1 MKFLPAERPAVRD
14 RAMKAK
20 PPDPTNDISFE
31 ADEYG
36 NRSTVL
42 AFAILKALIAEGR
55 SATLRDL
62 AKAVQLTPSRTHRF
76 LAGLIKV
83 GVVSQ
88 NRESGKYDL
97 GPGLIELGMNALR
110 RVDVIKLGIEATE
123 QLAMET
129 GMVSILCI
137 WGGDGP
143 TVIKWAQGKTI
154 TAFHIREGVGLPLLT
169 TATGKIFLA
178 FLPGHQTEKI
188 VADQIQSLSAA
199 GATVKLSEIDR
210 MKATVRRKGI
220 ASSHGKTYPE
230 FTAISC
236 PVFDHNGG
244 IKLALTL
251 MGDASVESVD
261 ENGELAGALKAAAR
275 ELSHKIGYIENA
287 DKYRLAGLSQD
298 PV

>member
-1 MKFLPAERPAVRD
+1 MKP
-14 RAMKAK
+14 KT
-20 PPDPTNDISFE
+20 PDHDNELSFE

-42 AFAILKALIAEGR
+42 AFAILKALIASGR

-62 AKAVQLTPSRTHRF
+62 AKAVNLTPSRTHRF

-83 GVVSQ
+83 GVVTQ

-123 QLAMET
+123 QLAAET
-129 GMVSILCI
+129 GLVSILCI

-143 TVIKWAQGKTI
+143 TVIKWAQGRMI

-178 FLPGHQTEKI
+178 FLPVQQTERI

-199 GATVKLSEIDR
+199 GATVELAEIDR
-210 MKATVRRKGI
+210 MKANVRRKGI

-251 MGDASVESVD
+251 MGDSTIQSVEEDGPVGD
-261 ENGELAGALKAAAR
+261 ALKSAAR
-275 ELSHKIGYIENA
+275 ELSAKIGYIENA
-287 DKYRLAGLSQD
+287 DKYRLAGLSRG

>member
-1 MKFLPAERPAVRD
+1 MTTKSKRPESSNELA
-14 RAMKAK
+14 
-20 PPDPTNDISFE
+20 FE

-36 NRSTVL
+36 NRSVVL
-42 AFAILKALIAEGR
+42 AFAILKALIEAGR

-62 AKAVQLTPSRTHRF
+62 AQAVHLTPSRTHRF
-76 LAGLIKV
+76 LAGMVKV
-83 GVVSQ
+83 GVISQ

-129 GMVSILCI
+129 GLVSMLCI

-178 FLPGHQTEKI
+178 FLPDFQTEKI
-188 VADQIQSLSAA
+188 VTSQIQSLSAA
-199 GATVKLSEIDR
+199 GATIKPAEIDR
-210 MKATVRRKGI
+210 MKASVRRKGV

-251 MGDASVESVD
+251 MGDESVQAI
-261 ENGELAGALKAAAR
+261 GEEGDLAEALKAAAR
-275 ELSHKIGYIENA
+275 QLSLKIGYIENA

-298 PV
+298 SV

>member
-1 MKFLPAERPAVRD
+1 
-14 RAMKAK
+14 MKAR
-20 PPDPTNDISFE
+20 PPDQTNDISFE
-31 ADEYG
+31 TDEYG

-62 AKAVQLTPSRTHRF
+62 AKAVHLTPSRTHRF

-83 GVVSQ
+83 GVVTQ

-199 GATVKLSEIDR
+199 GATVKLTEIDR
-210 MKATVRRKGI
+210 MKATVRRNGI

-251 MGDASVESVD
+251 MGDASVEQVD
-261 ENGELAGALKAAAR
+261 EDGALAGALKAAAR

-287 DKYRLAGLSQD
+287 DKYRLAGLSQES
-298 PV
+298 V

>member
-1 MKFLPAERPAVRD
+1 MEFLPAERPAARD
-14 RAMKAK
+14 QAMKAK

>member
-1 MKFLPAERPAVRD
+1 MTS
-14 RAMKAK
+14 K
-20 PPDPTNDISFE
+20 PPDHGNDLTFE

-42 AFAILKALIAEGR
+42 AFAILKALIAAGR

-83 GVVSQ
+83 GVVTQ

-123 QLAMET
+123 ALAADT
-129 GMVSILCI
+129 GLVSILCI

-143 TVIKWAQGKTI
+143 TVIKWAQGKMI
-154 TAFHIREGVGLPLLT
+154 SAFHIREGVGLPLLT
-169 TATGKIFLA
+169 TATGKVFLA
-178 FLPGHQTEKI
+178 FLPAHQTEKI
-188 VADQIQSLSAA
+188 VADQIQSLNVA
-199 GATVKLSEIDR
+199 GATVELAEIER
-210 MKATVRRKGI
+210 MKAAIRRKGI

-230 FTAISC
+230 FTAVSC

-251 MGDASVESVD
+251 MGDSSVQPVD
-261 ENGELAGALKAAAR
+261 EDGAVAATLKSAAR
-275 ELSHKIGYIENA
+275 ELSAKIGYIENA
-287 DKYRLAGLSQD
+287 DKYRLVGLAQG
-298 PV
+298 PL

>member
-1 MKFLPAERPAVRD
+1 
-14 RAMKAK
+14 MKAR
-20 PPDPTNDISFE
+20 PPDQTNDISFE

-62 AKAVQLTPSRTHRF
+62 AKAVHLTPSRTHRF

-83 GVVSQ
+83 GVVTQ

-199 GATVKLSEIDR
+199 GATVKLTEIDR
-210 MKATVRRKGI
+210 MKATVRRNGI

-251 MGDASVESVD
+251 MGDASVEQVD
-261 ENGELAGALKAAAR
+261 EDGALADALKAAAR

-287 DKYRLAGLSQD
+287 DKYRLAGLSQES
-298 PV
+298 V

>member
-1 MKFLPAERPAVRD
+1 MTTKLPES
-14 RAMKAK
+14 
-20 PPDPTNDISFE
+20 PDELGFE

-36 NRSTVL
+36 NRSVVL
-42 AFAILKALIAEGR
+42 AFAILKALIASGR

-62 AKAVQLTPSRTHRF
+62 AKAVKLTPSRTHRF
-76 LAGLIKV
+76 LAGMIKV
-83 GVVSQ
+83 GVISQ
-88 NRESGKYDL
+88 NRDSGKYDL

-123 QLAMET
+123 QLAQDT
-129 GMVSILCI
+129 GLVSMLCI

-178 FLPGHQTEKI
+178 FLPTQQTEPI
-188 VADQIQSLSAA
+188 VADQIQSLSVA
-199 GATVKLSEIDR
+199 GATVKASEIDR
-210 MKATVRRKGI
+210 MKAAVRHKGI

-230 FTAISC
+230 FTAVSC

-251 MGDASVESVD
+251 MGDASVQPVD
-261 ENGELAGALKAAAR
+261 EEGPLAEMLKAAAR
-275 ELSHKIGYIENA
+275 DLSGKIGYIENT
-287 DKYRLAGLSQD
+287 DKFRLAGLSQD
-298 PV
+298 SV

>member
-1 MKFLPAERPAVRD
+1 
-14 RAMKAK
+14 MKAR
-20 PPDPTNDISFE
+20 PPDQTNDISFE

-62 AKAVQLTPSRTHRF
+62 AKAVHLTPSRTHRF

-83 GVVSQ
+83 GVVTQ

-199 GATVKLSEIDR
+199 GATVKLTEIDR

-251 MGDASVESVD
+251 MGDASVEQVD
-261 ENGELAGALKAAAR
+261 EDGALAGALKAAAR

-287 DKYRLAGLSQD
+287 DKYRLAGLSQES
-298 PV
+298 V

>member
-1 MKFLPAERPAVRD
+1 MEFLPAERPAARGQ
-14 RAMKAK
+14 AMKAK

-123 QLAMET
+123 QLAVET

-178 FLPGHQTEKI
+178 FLPAQQTERI

-230 FTAISC
+230 FTAVSC

-251 MGDASVESVD
+251 MGDASVEPIEEDGVL
-261 ENGELAGALKAAAR
+261 GGALKAAAR

-298 PV
+298 SV

>member
-1 MKFLPAERPAVRD
+1 
-14 RAMKAK
+14 MKAK
-20 PPDPTNDISFE
+20 PPDQTNDISFD

-83 GVVSQ
+83 GVVTQ

-143 TVIKWAQGKTI
+143 TVIKWAQGRTI
-154 TAFHIREGVGLPLLT
+154 TAFHIREGIGLPLLT

-178 FLPGHQTEKI
+178 FLPAHQTEKI
-188 VADQIQSLSAA
+188 VGDQIQSLSAA

-251 MGDASVESVD
+251 MGDASVEPVD
-261 ENGELAGALKAAAR
+261 EDGALAGALKSAAR

-298 PV
+298 SV